1 MFKKVNCGKIFEG
14 DSVLIGNSKG
24 EIKSKVVE
32 IDSPDDGLNTI
43 ERVSFVIIRRL
54 TMLKV
59 KKSEK

>member
-1 MFKKVNCGKIFEG
+1 MFEG

-32 IDSPDDGLNTI
+32 VDSPDDGRNMI
-43 ERVSFVIIRRL
+43 ERASLVIFRRL
-54 TMLKV
+54 MMLKV